1 MIRRSPKPWN
11 LEFETWNP
19 AMGFFSRL
27 FGFDRNTGRGLDDL
41 AVRLKLTAE
50 QLSAVEPRYRE
61 FSIPKRA
68 GGQRRILAPE
78 PELKALQRRIHRRL
92 LARLP
97 VHPAATGFRRG
108 ESIVTHARRHQGQ
121 AAVIRLDL
129 RDFFPST
136 SAKRVEQYFRAI
148 GWNRQAAALL
158 IKLCTVDGGLPQ
170 GAPTSPVLSNL
181 LNYRLDACIAAYA
194 KRVNVIY
201 SRYADDIT
209 LSYSD
214 DDAAA
219 AENGRA
225 LAYFVWRVAAEE
237 GYRLHRKKSSVRR
250 RHQRQ
255 LVTGLVVNARV
266 NLPRETRRW
275 LRAVQH
281 RASQPPRLLGS
292 LGKSA
297 PPPMKQPTLSPSQL
311 EGWRA
316 LKAMVERQDQ

>member
-1 MIRRSPKPWN
+1 
-11 LEFETWNP
+11 
-19 AMGFFSRL
+19 MGFLSWL
-27 FGFDRNTGRGLDDL
+27 LGRNRNAGRGLDDL
-41 AVRLKLTAE
+41 AVRLKLTVE

-78 PELKALQRRIHRRL
+78 PELKSLQRRIHRRL

-108 ESIVTHARRHQGQ
+108 ESIVTHARRHAGQ
-121 AAVIRLDL
+121 AAVVRLDL
-129 RDFFPST
+129 KDFFPST

-148 GWNRQAAALL
+148 GWNRDAARLL
-158 IKLCTVDGGLPQ
+158 VKLCTVDGGLPQ

-194 KRVNVIY
+194 KRVHIVY

-209 LSYSD
+209 FSYSD
-214 DDAAA
+214 DGPAA
-219 AENGRA
+219 AEHARA
-225 LAYFVWRVAAEE
+225 LAYFAWRVAAEE
-237 GYRLHRKKSSVRR
+237 GYRLHRKKSSIRR

-255 LVTGLVVNARV
+255 TVTGLVVNSRV

-275 LRAVQH
+275 LRAVEH
-281 RASQPPRLLGS
+281 RAAQPPRPLGS
-292 LGKSA
+292 LDRPA
-297 PPPMKQPTLSPSQL
+297 QPPAKQPTLSPSQL

-316 LKAMVERQDQ
+316 LASMIELPGR

>member
-1 MIRRSPKPWN
+1 
-11 LEFETWNP
+11 
-19 AMGFFSRL
+19 MGFFSRL
-27 FGFDRNTGRGLDDL
+27 FGFDRNAGRGLDDL
-41 AVRLKLTAE
+41 AARLKLSVE

-61 FSIPKRA
+61 FSLPKRG

-136 SAKRVEQYFRAI
+136 SAKRVEKYFRAI

-158 IKLCTVDGGLPQ
+158 VKLCTVDGGLPQ

-214 DDAAA
+214 DAAAA

-237 GYRLHRKKSSVRR
+237 GYRLHRKKSSVRH

-275 LRAVQH
+275 LRAVEH
-281 RASQPPRLLGS
+281 RSSQPPRLLDS
-292 LGKSA
+292 LDRPA
-297 PPPMKQPTLSPSQL
+297 QPPTLSPSQL

-316 LKAMVERQDQ
+316 LAAMIEQQSQQA